1 MRSALVALLVGLPA
15 AGLWAA
21 DAEKPS
27 PPRFG
32 EPVELMKLPK
42 DQVPLITFAGPFVR
56 VSPTGE
62 RCIYLRRAGNPIQA
76 MLHIRQFGPPPK
88 EFAVPTAVPARL
100 RYWLWGF
107 FGHCW
112 RADGRQVAYLL
123 AGSKDGMADEPVR
136 YRLGAARFDWS
147 LPLPQQSGGGLGAGA
162 KRSHTAV
169 SFGAAGKGLWRA
181 ESDLRHYGS
190 CRVVG
195 PKGVVYEGK
204 GFAIHHL
211 VPSPDGR
218 HVAWVETPPWP
229 KRRRSGLSPAER
241 EKAARLGLRQKTP
254 PPPTPAIVIL
264 DVATRK
270 VVRRIALSRYS
281 SPWPLWAA
289 GGKRLCYGE
298 ISQIRRIY
306 RREIKA
312 FRLADGTT
320 RVVLRDARPI
330 GALGRWLVANRGPA
344 CIPMTQHSS
353 SYRPPPGT
361 DPRPKRNEIVLCDLE
376 SEAAPLPLL
385 ADAFAQQLVGRD
397 LVYARENG
405 PDVVVSKAALE

>member
-1 MRSALVALLVGLPA
+1 MRSALIAMLVGLPA

-21 DAEKPS
+21 DGEKPS
-27 PPRFG
+27 PPRLG

-42 DQVPLITFAGPFVR
+42 DQVPPMTFAGPFVR
-56 VSPTGE
+56 VSPTGD
-62 RCIYLRRAGNPIQA
+62 RCIYLRRAGSAQRT
-76 MLHIRQFGPPPK
+76 MLYIRQLGTPK
-88 EFAVPTAVPARL
+88 EFAPPTAVHAPL
-100 RYWLWGF
+100 RCWLWGF
-107 FGHCW
+107 FGRCW

-123 AGSKDGMADEPVR
+123 AGHKDGGVDEPVR
-136 YRLGAARFDWS
+136 YRLGATRFDWS
-147 LPLPQQSGGGLGAGA
+147 LPLDQEFGGGLGANA

-169 SFGAAGKGLWRA
+169 SFDAAGKGFWRA

-190 CRVVG
+190 CRVLG

-204 GFAIHHL
+204 GFAIHHV

-218 HVAWVETPPWP
+218 HVAWAEMPPWP
-229 KRRRSGLSPAER
+229 KRRRSGLSPAEKERAARMGQR
-241 EKAARLGLRQKTP
+241 EKAP

-281 SPWPLWAA
+281 SPWPLWAG

-298 ISQIRRIY
+298 ISQIRRVY

-312 FRLADGTT
+312 LRLADGTT

-344 CIPMTQHSS
+344 CIPMTQHTS
-353 SYRPPPGT
+353 SYAPPPGT
-361 DPRPKRNEIVLCDLE
+361 DPRPKRDEIVLCDLE
-376 SEAAPLPLL
+376 TEAAPRTLL
-385 ADAFAQQLVGRD
+385 VGAFAQQLVGRD
-397 LVYARENG
+397 LVYARKNG
-405 PDVVVSKAALE
+405 PDVVVSKAPLK